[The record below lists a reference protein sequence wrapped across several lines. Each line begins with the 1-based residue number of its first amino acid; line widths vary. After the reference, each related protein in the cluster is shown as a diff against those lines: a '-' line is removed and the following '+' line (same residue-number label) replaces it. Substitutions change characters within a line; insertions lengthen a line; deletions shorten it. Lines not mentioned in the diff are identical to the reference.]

1 LLPILVLAG
10 CDGITIGTPETPD
23 CTPVLPPQPEPQANV
38 EVLAFTASWCGPCR
52 RDKPQIEEMRRR
64 GVKVTEID
72 IDEDPQLAR
81 QYKVRQVPTYVVLE
95 DGVEIQRTSDI
106 CDLVKFL
113 VAILKIAI
121 PIILILL

>member
-1 LLPILVLAG
+1 VPALVFAG
-10 CDGITIGTPETPD
+10 CDGITIGTPESPD
-23 CTPVLPPQPEPQANV
+23 CTRVPPPQSEPQANV

-72 IDEDPQLAR
+72 IDENPQLAR
-81 QYKVRQVPTYVVLE
+81 QYKVRQVPTYVMLE

-113 VAILKIAI
+113 VAFLKIAI
-121 PIILILL
+121 QIILLFL